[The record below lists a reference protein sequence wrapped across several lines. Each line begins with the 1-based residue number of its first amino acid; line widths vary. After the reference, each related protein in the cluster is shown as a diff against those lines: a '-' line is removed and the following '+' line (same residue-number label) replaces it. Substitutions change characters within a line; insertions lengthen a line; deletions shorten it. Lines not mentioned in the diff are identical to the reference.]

1 MPRGAAL
8 GGDLAHERAERARME
23 VPRVAVARAQSG
35 TAVFSVSGMSRH
47 ESSRGAARPKKARPE
62 RKVGHNGTAL
72 LPRDAEVEAR
82 NGTNSSR
89 VARRASRV
97 ATAVDGR
104 HALRPQDRRDARET
118 ARASFFG
125 TSRVRAI
132 ARSRST
138 RPSRDGASRRH
149 GRHSGAHQAHA
160 IVRVCSRAPPARPTV
175 FASSVSSVSSRLV
188 QADPRHGSVSF
199 SVERLPPR
207 FGGWR
212 KESARARGDPR
223 REPGRLHESARRLRR
238 RVRSEPA
245 WRPSRDS
252 RRRRGARLAEPNERS
267 RGRTTKR
274 IWNAGTRAPKTSVP
288 RSLQV
293 LLKVKKNPSRRRCA
307 STPARRLRSRS
318 ASRACAPRASPSRAP
333 RPAGTS
339 CGSRSACGRSGVVF
353 LRASNAK
360 RRKRE
365 EKRARAFSGASS
377 AAPRRARRAVKS
389 IATEN
394 APKTLRN
401 RDPQPQNRRRLYRR
415 ASLPKRERFVRR
427 RSRRPGG

>member
-212 KESARARGDPR
+212 KESARARAAIRDASRDVFTKARVVCDAAFKASRPGDPR
-223 REPGRLHESARRLRR
+223 ETRAGDVARVSQSRTNAHADGR
-238 RVRSEPA
+238 RSE
-245 WRPSRDS
+245 
-252 RRRRGARLAEPNERS
+252 
-267 RGRTTKR
+267 
-274 IWNAGTRAPKTSVP
+274 
-288 RSLQV
+288 
-293 LLKVKKNPSRRRCA
+293 
-307 STPARRLRSRS
+307 
-318 ASRACAPRASPSRAP
+318 
-333 RPAGTS
+333 
-339 CGSRSACGRSGVVF
+339 
-353 LRASNAK
+353 
-360 RRKRE
+360 
-365 EKRARAFSGASS
+365 
-377 AAPRRARRAVKS
+377 
-389 IATEN
+389 
-394 APKTLRN
+394 
-401 RDPQPQNRRRLYRR
+401 
-415 ASLPKRERFVRR
+415 
-427 RSRRPGG
+427 